1 MTDGPD
7 RYAVIGNPVDHS
19 RSPAI
24 HAAFAE
30 QTGQRMTYTRLP
42 AAEDAF
48 TATVERF
55 FADGG
60 RGLNVTLPF
69 KQAAAAYAATLSAR
83 AERAGAVNTLIRCDD
98 GRIHGDNTDG
108 VGLLRDLTDRL
119 GTPIRGRRVLVLG
132 AGGAV
137 RGVVPVLLEQ
147 GPKHLYIANR
157 TAERAEAI
165 AADFTDLG
173 PVDAGGLAAI
183 GGGWDLVINAISA
196 GLAGR
201 MPDLPTAAITGAT
214 AAYDMIYAD
223 APTPFLRWAARHGV
237 ARRCDGFGMLVE
249 QAAESFHLWRG
260 VRPDTRAVIAA
271 LHPAPQGR
279 DDTV

>member
-1 MTDGPD
+1 MTAGPD

-30 QTGQRMTYTRLP
+30 QTGQTMTYTRLP
-42 AAEDAF
+42 AAADAF
-48 TATVERF
+48 IATADRF

-60 RGLNVTLPF
+60 QGLNVTLPF
-69 KQAAAAYAATLSAR
+69 KQAAATYAATLSAR

-98 GRIHGDNTDG
+98 GSVHGDNTDG
-108 VGLLRDLTDRL
+108 VGLLRDLTGRL
-119 GTPIRGRRVLVLG
+119 GTQIQGRRVLVLG

-137 RGVVPVLLEQ
+137 RGAVPVLLQ
-147 GPKHLYIANR
+147 QAPQQLHIANR
-157 TAERAEAI
+157 TAERAESI
-165 AADFTDLG
+165 AADFTELG
-173 PVDAGGLAAI
+173 PVDAGGLADI
-183 GGGWDLVINAISA
+183 DGGWDLVINAISA
-196 GLAGR
+196 GLTGR
-201 MPDLPTAAITGAT
+201 MPDLPTRAITGAA

-223 APTPFLRWAARHGV
+223 APTPFLRWAERHGV

-260 VRPDTRAVIAA
+260 VRPETRAVIAA
-271 LHPAPQGR
+271 LHPAPQSR
-279 DDTV
+279 SDTV